1 MITGD
6 HELTAKA
13 IAKQLGI
20 ITSGKDLILSGT
32 KWQHYQKRVFRYSG
46 TCSCLCRVNP
56 EQKLKIIK
64 ALQADQFVA
73 MTGDGVNDAPALKSA
88 NIGLWELMGQPFPKR
103 PTWFYLMIIF
113 YYFDCRKGWS
123 SDI

>member
-1 MITGD
+1 LIRQGAKQKAVSACIQAGIIPVMITGD

-46 TCSCLCRVNP
+46 TCAFMRVSTLN
-56 EQKLKIIK
+56 K
-64 ALQADQFVA
+64 
-73 MTGDGVNDAPALKSA
+73 N
-88 NIGLWELMGQPFPKR
+88 
-103 PTWFYLMIIF
+103 
-113 YYFDCRKGWS
+113 
-123 SDI
+123 